1 MRCVLVGNYGV
12 GNLGD
17 EALQKFF
24 LDTFPGVEWTVMSA
38 RPSRP
43 GEVPRLPCGFRSFFR
58 PWWRTLRAYR
68 RADAVVFGGGSLFT
82 DVESVYACLLW
93 WWHAFVA
100 RVFRRPILIAFQGIG
115 PFRSSLGNR
124 LARWVVKHAVHVS
137 VRDEASYQRVQ
148 SWNLNKE
155 IVQTFDPV
163 YAVFANIKFEMIE
176 CSRIVLIPRANSGE
190 SFLIEASRVLDEH
203 HGDPVR
209 LVLLQPD
216 HEEFVV
222 QRITSL
228 TRGLCE
234 VVSVATVEQ
243 LITALSDALIVV
255 SERYH
260 GTLAAL
266 ALGLPTVVC
275 PQDTGDKLDT
285 LRILIEQ
292 GGAEE
297 RERLLALVGE
307 GITALWEALCGRQ

>member
-1 MRCVLVGNYGV
+1 MRCILVGNYGT

-17 EALQKFF
+17 EALREFF
-24 LDTFPGVEWTVMSA
+24 LETFPGVEWTVLSA
-38 RPSRP
+38 RPSRQ
-43 GEVPRLPCGFRSFFR
+43 GEVPRLPCGLRSFFH

-100 RVFRRPILIAFQGIG
+100 RVFRKPVFLAFQGIG
-115 PFRSSLGNR
+115 PFGSSLGKR
-124 LARWVVKHAVHVS
+124 LARWTVGHAAHVS

-163 YAVFANIKFEMIE
+163 YAVFANIKFEVIE
-176 CSRIVLIPRANSGE
+176 CSRIVLVPRANSGE
-190 SFLIEASRVLDEH
+190 PFLIEASRVLDEH

-234 VVSVATVEQ
+234 VVTVESVEQ
-243 LITALSDALIVV
+243 LIGALSDALVVV

-275 PQDTGDKLDT
+275 PQDTGDKLDA
-285 LRILIEQ
+285 LRTLIEQ

-307 GITALWEALCGRQ
+307 GITALGKAMEG